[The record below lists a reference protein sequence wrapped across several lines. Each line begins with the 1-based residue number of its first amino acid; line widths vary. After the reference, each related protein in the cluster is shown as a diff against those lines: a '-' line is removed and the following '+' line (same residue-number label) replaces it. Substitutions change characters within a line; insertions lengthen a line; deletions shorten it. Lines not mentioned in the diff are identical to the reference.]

1 MARELFPQ
9 ECGQV
14 AVNLDCVEGS
24 GVRRQQTSC
33 EGAAPWADLD

>member
-33 EGAAPWADLD
+33 EGAAPGADLD